1 MAAKSTRD
9 LVRNLQL
16 AAAGQAD
23 LVVKPAAAMPEE
35 PAAEPAPQA
44 SKAPAA
50 EAAATPVAPPAES
63 ARRPKPAP
71 APAADTAP
79 PPTATES
86 ERPATQRVRAMSLP
100 ELKEAYGMQV
110 PDDDSICQYTI
121 RVPKW
126 LRHVIAQQC
135 MLRGLSSQD
144 FGMLAVQMLLEEMA
158 DGGNA

>member
-23 LVVKPAAAMPEE
+23 LVVKPAASAEVE
-35 PAAEPAPQA
+35 PQPTPEPAP
-44 SKAPAA
+44 
-50 EAAATPVAPPAES
+50 APPAES
-63 ARRPKPAP
+63 APEPRSATRRTKPAP
-71 APAADTAP
+71 VAP
-79 PPTATES
+79 PEAES

-110 PDDDSICQYTI
+110 PDDESICQYTI

-158 DGGNA
+158 DGEPR

>member
-23 LVVKPAAAMPEE
+23 LVVKPAGAAPDPLPPE
-35 PAAEPAPQA
+35 
-44 SKAPAA
+44 S
-50 EAAATPVAPPAES
+50 
-63 ARRPKPAP
+63 AP
-71 APAADTAP
+71 APVTALPAAPSEPASP
-79 PPTATES
+79 PSAES

-100 ELKEAYGMQV
+100 ELKEAYGVQV
-110 PDDDSICQYTI
+110 PDDESICQYTI

-158 DGGNA
+158 ETEAR

>member
-23 LVVKPAAAMPEE
+23 LVVKPAAASPEE
-35 PAAEPAPQA
+35 PAAEPASLTNQPPA
-44 SKAPAA
+44 AGPAPAPAA
-50 EAAATPVAPPAES
+50 PPTES
-63 ARRPKPAP
+63 ARRPKSP
-71 APAADTAP
+71 PAAAAATAP
-79 PPTATES
+79 QATSGES

-158 DGGNA
+158 DAGSA

>member
-23 LVVKPAAAMPEE
+23 LVVKPAGAAPE
-35 PAAEPAPQA
+35 
-44 SKAPAA
+44 
-50 EAAATPVAPPAES
+50 APPAES
-63 ARRPKPAP
+63 ASAPIAAPSPAPSDPPAP
-71 APAADTAP
+71 ANA
-79 PPTATES
+79 ES

-100 ELKEAYGMQV
+100 ELKEAYGVQV
-110 PDDDSICQYTI
+110 PDDESICQYTI

-158 DGGNA
+158 ETEAR